1 MVGGR
6 PKKTAEEL
14 DAEMAD
20 YFNRSAEEQ
29 KANGVAEGVNGGANT
44 APAVTADAVN
54 LPPDEDI
61 DMIE

>member
-20 YFNRSAEEQ
+20 YWGSKPKE
-29 KANGVAEGVNGGANT
+29 NGAAAPQNNTGAVAA
-44 APAVTADAVN
+44 APQAVD
-54 LPPDEDI
+54 DDI

>member
-20 YFNRSAEEQ
+20 YFGGGGGGDGAT
-29 KANGVAEGVNGGANT
+29 NGAAGQTNGAHQNAHEGTT
-44 APAVTADAVN
+44 APAGD
-54 LPPDEDI
+54 DI
-61 DMIE
+61 DMIL